1 MIQLKRNRQAAVSG
15 FRGASLRKK
24 LQPVFKQQRQKV
36 KGEIDKIKFQ
46 SSWGITKPQL
56 EMECHSKCA
65 YCEANT
71 KVVAHGDVEHY
82 RPKSIYWWLAY
93 TYDNYLFSCQI
104 CNQSYKSNNFP
115 IEGRLLKEPKVLANM
130 TDEQLDELM
139 KKYLIDPRKASSDNS
154 IVGLKKLKREK
165 PLLINPYIDDPA
177 NWFIWEYD
185 DNEKVVRLKPKPDD
199 DGTAAKFVKA
209 AIDFYGLNR
218 EELEE
223 LRYKEFRI
231 FRTLR
236 RALPVLAGV
245 PELWEDTKNTIEEMQ
260 QPHWVFSG
268 MCRYFGSLPLED
280 LADTPMIENG

>member
-1 MIQLKRNRQAAVSG
+1 MILLKRNREAADDG
-15 FRGASLRKK
+15 FFGTKLRTK
-24 LQPVFKQQRQKV
+24 LRAVFKQKV
-36 KGEIDKIKFQ
+36 ELEKGEINKINFPSHWKE
-46 SSWGITKPQL
+46 TKEQL
-56 EMECHSKCA
+56 EIETHHKCS

-115 IEGRLLKEPKVLANM
+115 IEGRVARAPKVPSNV
-130 TDEQLDELM
+130 TDEKLDELI
-139 KKYLIDPRKASSDNS
+139 KKYLIDPRKSSSDKS
-154 IVGLKKLKREK
+154 VVGLKKLRREK
-165 PLLINPYIDDPA
+165 PLLLNPYLDDPA
-177 NWFIWEYD
+177 DWFIWEYD
-185 DNEKVVRLKPKPDD
+185 DNEKAVRLIPKSDD
-199 DGTAAKFVKA
+199 STSAKFVKA

-218 EELEE
+218 EQLQE

-236 RALPVLAGV
+236 RALPALKDV
-245 PELWEDTKNTIEEMQ
+245 PELWSDTKATIEEMQ

-268 MCRYFGSLPLED
+268 MCRYFGSLPLKNLEN
-280 LADTPMIENG
+280 TPGRIL